1 MKWRMRALV
10 LLIICLVMSRSSV
23 RGQGSVPFGPINQ
36 RQTENPYQQR
46 AKAPNGGNAPGV
58 AIDVS
63 TDLGRG
69 IAAEL
74 TQENKEAIKYIKPE
88 ILKNL
93 AIFPDKAMTSKLEQ
107 LKDMTPAQ
115 RRLRNRM
122 WTEIKAGR

>member
-36 RQTENPYQQR
+36 RRPENPYAQS
-46 AKAPNGGNAPGV
+46 AKASNGGNAPGI

-69 IAAEL
+69 IGHGPLDEMVEKVG
-74 TQENKEAIKYIKPE
+74 QVVVGP
-88 ILKNL
+88 
-93 AIFPDKAMTSKLEQ
+93 
-107 LKDMTPAQ
+107 
-115 RRLRNRM
+115 
-122 WTEIKAGR
+122 GRG

>member
-1 MKWRMRALV
+1 MAISDFPVAEFAVMKWPMKALV

-23 RGQGSVPFGPINQ
+23 HGQGSAPFGPMNQ
-36 RQTENPYQQR
+36 RRPENPYRQS

-74 TQENKEAIKYIKPE
+74 TNEGARTR
-88 ILKNL
+88 
-93 AIFPDKAMTSKLEQ
+93 A
-107 LKDMTPAQ
+107 
-115 RRLRNRM
+115 
-122 WTEIKAGR
+122 